1 MICTLQARTWA
12 NQGGPKSHFNG
23 KTHRETDRQPST
35 SHLDVYYA
43 PKAGGKTTATKID
56 EFFNGCWQLFDPFRP
71 LQEQNLACSS
81 GSWPNWH
88 FIVWS
93 FRKTQENTRER
104 LYQAWRYI
112 FCMRCIPKY
121 NSNEILSHSRTVLL
135 IYCTALLFHYFARV
149 LLYAWTLDRSTTHR
163 SKTHRKSVKLPWR
176 RNIFFFCL
184 VVFLSSCLVVFLSR
198 L

>member
-1 MICTLQARTWA
+1 MCF
-12 NQGGPKSHFNG
+12 KSNWSNTIQFLVISNNVYPL
-23 KTHRETDRQPST
+23 KMSKVSRYIW
-35 SHLDVYYA
+35 HLW
-43 PKAGGKTTATKID
+43 KCAGVRYLTNIMSA
-56 EFFNGCWQLFDPFRP
+56 LRP
-71 LQEQNLACSS
+71 LQEQSSTWSS
-81 GSWPNWH
+81 GSRPTGH
-88 FIVWS
+88 FIIWS
-93 FRKTQENTRER
+93 FYSTGER
-104 LYQAWRYI
+104 LDQAWRCI
-112 FCMRCIPKY
+112 FCICCIPKY